1 MDRLIYT
8 AMSGAQQSFNRQAVV
23 SNNLANVSTTGFRG
37 QIDAMR
43 AVPVQGDG
51 ALRTRVSVMA
61 TTPTSKMPAII
72 ALRLVVVGNTVVSAA

>member
-1 MDRLIYT
+1 MDRMIYT

-43 AVPVQGDG
+43 AVPVK
-51 ALRTRVSVMA
+51 AMA
-61 TTPTSKMPAII
+61 RCAPAC
-72 ALRLVVVGNTVVSAA
+72 R